1 MSDELILKIVQ
12 QLDKKRDFIPKLQ
25 DNYAPGLPEEQI
37 NKIVQE
43 LSDPDLVIS
52 PQNAE
57 EELLLIKVLNR
68 KLEEGKIKA
77 EMTNDVDKKTA
88 QELLPLIEALPDHDK
103 KIDWGGFSE
112 HFDFGVY
119 VFSKTTQE
127 EELKDFQK
135 MRKMYESSPKFLD
148 TLSQKIYIDED
159 SKELDGEG
167 RTHDQVCRAGTSQGE
182 DCPTCGKLVKNIFG
196 DIRTCQG
203 CSKNNSPNK
212 QQFQNFL
219 STLAQ
224 LQQYFTANS
233 IHSITKLSETSTLME
248 PEQKRKN
255 KMDKQELEQEINK
268 LKTQTE
274 QNPNKPVWP

>member
-135 MRKMYESSPKFLD
+135 MRKMYESN
-148 TLSQKIYIDED
+148 

-167 RTHDQVCRAGTSQGE
+167 RTHDQVCRAGTSQG
-182 DCPTCGKLVKNIFG
+182 GSYI
-196 DIRTCQG
+196 
-203 CSKNNSPNK
+203 
-212 QQFQNFL
+212 
-219 STLAQ
+219 
-224 LQQYFTANS
+224 
-233 IHSITKLSETSTLME
+233 
-248 PEQKRKN
+248 
-255 KMDKQELEQEINK
+255 
-268 LKTQTE
+268 
-274 QNPNKPVWP
+274 PV